1 MPLQWRNQFWQS
13 LEEGAGKQ
21 CLECVVVQYHCLL
34 THALLFPAVT
44 TASQWVSLLL
54 FKTNTHFPVP
64 SFLDFNTLPDI
75 LGALPDI
82 WLKGEEIHRRCAC
95 KLYYFTRCSF
105 GGVIAGEP
113 DVMGTCFIHKVET
126 FSEFAISK
134 NIDDNLLTQSLSA
147 EGLVHEMKLKSRLP
161 PFFLISIRCH
171 YCFWFHG
178 LPLLSKCC

>member
-1 MPLQWRNQFWQS
+1 M
-13 LEEGAGKQ
+13 
-21 CLECVVVQYHCLL
+21 
-34 THALLFPAVT
+34 
-44 TASQWVSLLL
+44 L

-113 DVMGTCFIHKVET
+113 DVMGTCFIHKGKWKHSV
-126 FSEFAISK
+126 
-134 NIDDNLLTQSLSA
+134 NL
-147 EGLVHEMKLKSRLP
+147 
-161 PFFLISIRCH
+161 PFTKILMIIC
-171 YCFWFHG
+171 
-178 LPLLSKCC
+178 